1 MSNQY
6 PKDEFDRSGEDMPV
20 GMHRPQPSKWK
31 SVLPFL
37 LILVLAIVFGWGAS
51 HFLTSR
57 GVITPESGDAT
68 TSQSGP
74 AQSGGA
80 SGEPT
85 TEPAQSGEESA
96 EPQETESAEPTPSES
111 ESTVPE
117 IDHGVKIAVLNGTS
131 TQGYAAQQA
140 ALLNQAG
147 FAGTTAGNAT
157 GWATSVATVYYADPD
172 LQPSAEE
179 IARVLG
185 ISTVQTTERTNLSGS
200 DVVVILR

>member
-6 PKDEFDRSGEDMPV
+6 PKDEFDRAGEDMPV

-37 LILVLAIVFGWGAS
+37 LVLLLAIVLGWGAS

-57 GVITPESGDAT
+57 GVITQESGDVP

-74 AQSGGA
+74 AQSGDA
-80 SGEPT
+80 TGEPS
-85 TEPAQSGEESA
+85 TEPAQSGEASA
-96 EPQETESAEPTPSES
+96 ETESPEPAPSES
-111 ESTVPE
+111 ETAAPE
-117 IDHGVKIAVLNGTS
+117 IDHDVKIAVLNGTS

-140 ALLNQAG
+140 ALLNEAG
-147 FAGTTAGNAT
+147 FPGTAAGNAT
-157 GWATSVATVYYADPD
+157 GWATTVSSVYYADPE

-185 ISTVQTTERTNLSGS
+185 ISSVQVTEIGNLGGS
-200 DVVVILR
+200 DVVVVLR